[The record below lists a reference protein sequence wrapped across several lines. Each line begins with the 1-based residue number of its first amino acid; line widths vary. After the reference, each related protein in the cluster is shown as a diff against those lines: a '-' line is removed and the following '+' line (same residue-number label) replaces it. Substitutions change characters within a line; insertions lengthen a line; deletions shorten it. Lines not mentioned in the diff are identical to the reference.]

1 MTLTQEM
8 LTVAAVVAGT
18 MATRFLPFIIF
29 PANKKTPPAITF
41 LGQML
46 PAAVMGLLVIYCFKD
61 VSFVSG
67 THGIPELLA
76 TAVTVLL
83 QVFVRNML
91 LTIAGG
97 TIFYMY
103 LVQYV
108 FL

>member
-8 LTVAAVVAGT
+8 LTVAAVVTGT
-18 MATRFLPFIIF
+18 MVTRFLPFIIF

-83 QVFVRNML
+83 QIFVRNML

-108 FL
+108 F

>member
-1 MTLTQEM
+1 MTLIQEM

-18 MATRFLPFIIF
+18 MVTRFLPFIIF

-61 VSFVSG
+61 VSFLSG

-108 FL
+108 F

>member
-1 MTLTQEM
+1 MTLAQEM

-18 MATRFLPFIIF
+18 MVTRFLPFIIF

-61 VSFVSG
+61 VSFLSG

-108 FL
+108 F

>member
-18 MATRFLPFIIF
+18 MVTRFLPFIIF

-61 VSFVSG
+61 VSFLSG

-108 FL
+108 F

>member
-18 MATRFLPFIIF
+18 MVTRFLPVIIF

-61 VSFVSG
+61 ASFLSG

-108 FL
+108 F

>member
-18 MATRFLPFIIF
+18 MVTRFLPFIIF

-61 VSFVSG
+61 VSFLSG

-83 QVFVRNML
+83 QVFVRSML

-108 FL
+108 F

>member
-1 MTLTQEM
+1 MTLAQEM

-18 MATRFLPFIIF
+18 MVTRFLPFIIF

-83 QVFVRNML
+83 QIFVRNML

-108 FL
+108 F

>member
-8 LTVAAVVAGT
+8 LTVTAVVAGT
-18 MATRFLPFIIF
+18 MVTRFLPFIIF

-61 VSFVSG
+61 VSFLSG

-108 FL
+108 F

>member
-8 LTVAAVVAGT
+8 LTVAAVVTGT
-18 MATRFLPFIIF
+18 IVTRFLPFIIF

-108 FL
+108 F

>member
-18 MATRFLPFIIF
+18 MVTRFLPFIIF

-61 VSFVSG
+61 VSFLSG

-76 TAVTVLL
+76 TVVTVLL

-108 FL
+108 F

>member
-18 MATRFLPFIIF
+18 MVTRFLPFIIF
-29 PANKKTPPAITF
+29 PANEKTPPTITF

-61 VSFVSG
+61 VSFLSG

-76 TAVTVLL
+76 TVVTVLL

-108 FL
+108 F

>member
-18 MATRFLPFIIF
+18 MVTRFLPFIIF
-29 PANKKTPPAITF
+29 PAYKKTPPAITF

-61 VSFVSG
+61 VSFLSG

-83 QVFVRNML
+83 QVCVRNML

-108 FL
+108 F

>member
-1 MTLTQEM
+1 MTLAQEM

-18 MATRFLPFIIF
+18 MVTRFLPFIIF

-108 FL
+108 F

>member
-1 MTLTQEM
+1 MTLAQEM

-18 MATRFLPFIIF
+18 MVTRFLPFIIF

-61 VSFVSG
+61 VSFLSG
-67 THGIPELLA
+67 TYGIPELLA

-108 FL
+108 F

>member
-18 MATRFLPFIIF
+18 MVTRFLPFIIF

-61 VSFVSG
+61 VSFLSG

-83 QVFVRNML
+83 QIFVRNML

-108 FL
+108 F

>member
-18 MATRFLPFIIF
+18 MVTRFLPFIIF

-76 TAVTVLL
+76 TALTVLL
-83 QVFVRNML
+83 QIFVRNML

-108 FL
+108 F

>member
-18 MATRFLPFIIF
+18 MVTRFLPFIIF
-29 PANKKTPPAITF
+29 PANKKTPPVITF

-61 VSFVSG
+61 VSFLSG
-67 THGIPELLA
+67 SHGLPELLA

-108 FL
+108 F

>member
-18 MATRFLPFIIF
+18 MVTRFLPFIIF

-61 VSFVSG
+61 VSFLSG

-76 TAVTVLL
+76 TAVTILL

-108 FL
+108 F

>member
-1 MTLTQEM
+1 MTLTQVM

-18 MATRFLPFIIF
+18 MVTRFLPFIIF

-61 VSFVSG
+61 VSFLSG

-83 QVFVRNML
+83 QVFMRNML

-108 FL
+108 F

>member
-18 MATRFLPFIIF
+18 MVTRFLPFIIF
-29 PANKKTPPAITF
+29 PANKKTPSAITF

-61 VSFVSG
+61 VSFLSG

-108 FL
+108 F

>member
-18 MATRFLPFIIF
+18 MVTRFLPFIIF

-61 VSFVSG
+61 VSFLSG

-83 QVFVRNML
+83 QVFVRNIL

-108 FL
+108 F

>member
-8 LTVAAVVAGT
+8 LTVAAVVTGT
-18 MATRFLPFIIF
+18 MVTRFLPFIIF

-61 VSFVSG
+61 VSFLSG

-83 QVFVRNML
+83 QIFVRNML

-108 FL
+108 F

>member
-18 MATRFLPFIIF
+18 MVTRFLPFIIF

-61 VSFVSG
+61 VSLLSG

-91 LTIAGG
+91 LTISGG

-108 FL
+108 F

>member
-1 MTLTQEM
+1 MTLAQEM

-18 MATRFLPFIIF
+18 MVTRFLPFIIF

-61 VSFVSG
+61 VSFLSG

-103 LVQYV
+103 LVQYL
-108 FL
+108 F

>member
-8 LTVAAVVAGT
+8 LTVAAVVVGT
-18 MATRFLPFIIF
+18 MVTRFLPFIIF

-61 VSFVSG
+61 VSFLSG

-108 FL
+108 F

>member
-18 MATRFLPFIIF
+18 MVTRFLPFIIF

-61 VSFVSG
+61 VSFLSG

-97 TIFYMY
+97 TIFYMT
-103 LVQYV
+103 
-108 FL
+108 

>member
-18 MATRFLPFIIF
+18 MVTRFLPFIIF

-61 VSFVSG
+61 VSFLSG

-103 LVQYV
+103 LVQHV
-108 FL
+108 F

>member
-18 MATRFLPFIIF
+18 MVTRFLPFIIF

-61 VSFVSG
+61 VSFLSV

-108 FL
+108 F

>member
-18 MATRFLPFIIF
+18 MVTRFLPFIIF

-108 FL
+108 F

>member
-18 MATRFLPFIIF
+18 MVTRFLPFIIS

-61 VSFVSG
+61 VSFLSG

-108 FL
+108 F

>member
-18 MATRFLPFIIF
+18 MVTRFLPFIIF

-61 VSFVSG
+61 VSFLSG
-67 THGIPELLA
+67 THGLPELLA

-108 FL
+108 F

>member
-1 MTLTQEM
+1 M

-18 MATRFLPFIIF
+18 MVTRFLPFIIF

-108 FL
+108 F

>member
-18 MATRFLPFIIF
+18 IVTRFLPFIIF

-61 VSFVSG
+61 VSFLSG

-83 QVFVRNML
+83 QIFVRNML

-108 FL
+108 F

>member
-1 MTLTQEM
+1 MTLTQVM

-18 MATRFLPFIIF
+18 MVTRFLPFIIF

-61 VSFVSG
+61 VSFLSG

-108 FL
+108 F

>member
-18 MATRFLPFIIF
+18 MVTRFLPFIIF

-61 VSFVSG
+61 VSFLSG

-76 TAVTVLL
+76 KAVTVLL
-83 QVFVRNML
+83 QIFVRNML

-108 FL
+108 F

>member
-1 MTLTQEM
+1 MTLTQEL

-18 MATRFLPFIIF
+18 MVTRFLPFIIF

-61 VSFVSG
+61 VSFLSG

-108 FL
+108 F

>member
-8 LTVAAVVAGT
+8 LTVAAVVTGT
-18 MATRFLPFIIF
+18 MVTRFLPFIIF

-61 VSFVSG
+61 VSFLSG

-108 FL
+108 F

>member
-18 MATRFLPFIIF
+18 MVTRFLPFIIF

-61 VSFVSG
+61 VSFLSG

-103 LVQYV
+103 LVQYL
-108 FL
+108 F

>member
-18 MATRFLPFIIF
+18 MVTRFLPFIIF

-61 VSFVSG
+61 VSFLSG
-67 THGIPELLA
+67 THAIPELLA

-108 FL
+108 F

>member
-18 MATRFLPFIIF
+18 MVTRFLPFVIF

-61 VSFVSG
+61 VSFLSG

-108 FL
+108 F